1 MHWLPRPTPACL
13 SALDANEQ
21 AALAKFIRLAGKA
34 GMELWLEPAGGLGRD
49 ILRVVKPTKP
59 KRTGT
64 ANAVARTAGS
74 RSTRSEVVLH
84 HAIPPKDRLMAMMLI
99 LVEGVPTS
107 LRGNELDRLVFCGD
121 ALHCLKT
128 GKTLSQADYDVGSDC
143 GPLVP
148 TPPKIWVLRHVLV
161 KRNLLDMTVTETATA
176 RTTFY
181 HRSDKVDLAV
191 VGQIL
196 DATEH
201 ATLRQVL
208 TILPQQ
214 ENVFVWATHLWNKL
228 GEAGRR
234 KAFRGTPPETLHTK

>member
-1 MHWLPRPTPACL
+1 MRWLPQSTPPYVSRL
-13 SALDANEQ
+13 NKDEQ
-21 AALAKFIRLAGKA
+21 LALAKFIRLAGKA

-64 ANAVARTAGS
+64 ANAVTRTAGS
-74 RSTRSEVVLH
+74 RSARSEVVLH

-99 LVEGVPTS
+99 LIEGVATP
-107 LRGNELDRLVFCGD
+107 LRDNALDRLVFCGD

-128 GKTLSQADYDVGSDC
+128 GKTLSCADYGVGSEH
-143 GPLVP
+143 GSLVP

-161 KRNLLDMTVTETATA
+161 TRNLLGMTVTETATA

-181 HRSDKVDLAV
+181 HRSDQVDLAA

-208 TILPQQ
+208 TVLPQQ
-214 ENVFVWATHLWNKL
+214 ESVFVWATHLWKKL
-228 GEAGRR
+228 DEAGRR
-234 KAFRGTPPETLHTK
+234 QAFRGAQPDTPRTR